1 MFTYAETTLYL
12 NETFIDFG
20 LEYRGSQHWTFCFS
34 SKIKR
39 NRTVNSAPDMKD
51 NRDQSQL
58 HWHKTQSESSV
69 CPILQLTVFVMPK
82 CQNAY
87 QPHFVG

>member
-1 MFTYAETTLYL
+1 MKLSLTLVW
-12 NETFIDFG
+12 NFVV
-20 LEYRGSQHWTFCFS
+20 QHWTFFS

-51 NRDQSQL
+51 KGQGS
-58 HWHKTQSESSV
+58 KSA
-69 CPILQLTVFVMPK
+69 ILAQNTIGIIGMSDFTTNSVMPK